1 MSIELPV
8 GVEEQLRTLAARQRR
23 DVGVLVEEAAR
34 QYIEAAAITDVDGDE
49 VAETQDA
56 LLVELP
62 DISDW
67 KVGGV
72 RSVVRSDGRNCPH
85 QWRY

>member
-1 MSIELPV
+1 MAMSIELPV

-23 DVGVLVEEAAR
+23 DVEALVEEAVR
-34 QYIEAAAITDVDGDE
+34 QYLEVAAITDIDADE

-72 RSVVRSDGRNCPH
+72 
-85 QWRY
+85 

>member
-8 GVEEQLRTLAARQRR
+8 GVEEQLRTLAARQGR
-23 DVGVLVEEAAR
+23 DVGVLVEEAVR
-34 QYIEAAAITDVDGDE
+34 QYLEAAAITDVDGGE

-56 LLVELP
+56 LLAELP

-67 KVGGV
+67 KVVGA
-72 RSVVRSDGRNCPH
+72 
-85 QWRY
+85 

>member
-1 MSIELPV
+1 MAMSIELPV
-8 GVEEQLRTLAARQRR
+8 GIEEQLRTLAATQRR
-23 DVGVLVEEAAR
+23 DVEALAEEAVR
-34 QYIEAAAITDVDGDE
+34 QYLEAAAITDIDADE

-72 RSVVRSDGRNCPH
+72 
-85 QWRY
+85 